1 MATPKT
7 ESGRGTRD
15 RITAA
20 APELVFERG
29 LARTS
34 LDAVVDR
41 AAVSK
46 SRLYLDVPHANRCF
60 AR

>member
-1 MATPKT
+1 M

-15 RITAA
+15 RITAV

-29 LARTS
+29 VARTS

-41 AAVSK
+41 AAVG
-46 SRLYLDVPHANRCF
+46 RTQLYLYVPHANRCF